1 VTQGGRNRS
10 AIRANHN
17 SRSVN
22 GAYAA
27 CFGEPLGCNGPIAPL
42 QALDVRK
49 LRGERPEVGVFVEES
64 RDGFGGHGNEG
75 RQAVNIILVS
85 DSLAKS
91 RSVTLSQSQVAFVAL
106 GILFCGFAL
115 AMATY
120 VVTMKFAVDVR
131 NPYLRTLLA
140 SLHEDDQKRNEA
152 EMKENVTSLA
162 VKVGELQARI
172 LRLDAFG
179 ERLAKAAGIKRDEF
193 RFDEKP
199 GQGGPAPVLGGRELS
214 VAEFN
219 QMLAEISRV
228 LDDRSDKLGVL
239 DSVLMEGRL
248 VNKTIP
254 TTMPVEMGYYSSN
267 YGYRVDPITG
277 KSSFHTG
284 VDLIA
289 PPGTP
294 VVAAAGGVVSTVA
307 YVSEYGNIVDIDHD
321 NGLTSRY
328 AHLSRS
334 LVRVGDV
341 VMKGQKVALVGN
353 TGRTTGPHL
362 HFEVREKG
370 IPLNPNK
377 FLSLGRNDFLIK
389 ASQVAQPAAAK

>member
-1 VTQGGRNRS
+1 M
-10 AIRANHN
+10 
-17 SRSVN
+17 
-22 GAYAA
+22 
-27 CFGEPLGCNGPIAPL
+27 
-42 QALDVRK
+42 
-49 LRGERPEVGVFVEES
+49 
-64 RDGFGGHGNEG
+64 
-75 RQAVNIILVS
+75 NIILVS

-91 RSVTLSQSQVAFVAL
+91 RSVTLSQTQVFLIGL
-106 GILFCGFAL
+106 GILVSGFVL

-120 VVTMKFAVDVR
+120 VVTMKFAVDLR

-140 SLHEDDQKRNEA
+140 SLYEDEAKRNEA
-152 EMKENVTSLA
+152 QMKDNLNALA

-179 ERLAKAAGIKRDEF
+179 ERLAKAAGLKHDEF

-199 GQGGPAPVLGGRELS
+199 GQGGPALASRDLTVG
-214 VAEFN
+214 EFN
-219 QMLAEISRV
+219 QMLGDISRV

-239 DSVLMEGRL
+239 DSFLMDDRL
-248 VNKTIP
+248 AAKTIP
-254 TTMPVEMGYYSSN
+254 TTMPVEAGYYSSN
-267 YGYRVDPITG
+267 YGYRIDPITG

-284 VDLIA
+284 VDIIA
-289 PPGTP
+289 SPGTP
-294 VVAAAGGVVSTVA
+294 VMAAAGGVVTTVA
-307 YVSEYGNIVDIDHD
+307 YVQEYGNIVDVDHD

-334 LVRVGDV
+334 LVKVGDV
-341 VMKGQKVALVGN
+341 VMKGQVIARVGS

-377 FLSLGRNDFLIK
+377 FLALGKNDVLLGASLKR
-389 ASQVAQPAAAK
+389 

>member
-1 VTQGGRNRS
+1 M
-10 AIRANHN
+10 
-17 SRSVN
+17 
-22 GAYAA
+22 
-27 CFGEPLGCNGPIAPL
+27 
-42 QALDVRK
+42 
-49 LRGERPEVGVFVEES
+49 
-64 RDGFGGHGNEG
+64 
-75 RQAVNIILVS
+75 NIILVS

-91 RSVTLSQSQVAFVAL
+91 RSVALSQTQVILMAM
-106 GILFCGFAL
+106 GILMAGFML

-120 VVTMKFAVDVR
+120 FVTMKFAVDHR

-140 SLHEDDQKRNEA
+140 SLHQDELKRSEA
-152 EMKENVTSLA
+152 EMKDNLSSLA

-179 ERLAKAAGIKRDEF
+179 ERLAKAAGIKREEF

-199 GQGGPAPVLGGRELS
+199 GQGGPAVTGGPDLTLN
-214 VAEFN
+214 EF
-219 QMLAEISRV
+219 QHMLAEIGRV
-228 LDDRSDKLGVL
+228 LDDRTDKLGVL
-239 DSVLMEGRL
+239 DSFLMDDRL
-248 VNKTIP
+248 ARKTIP
-254 TTMPVEMGYYSSN
+254 TTMPVPMGYYSSN
-267 YGYRVDPITG
+267 YGYRLDPING
-277 KSSFHTG
+277 KTSFHTG

-307 YVSEYGNIVDIDHD
+307 FVAEYGNVVEVDHD

-328 AHLSRS
+328 AHLSKS
-334 LVRVGDV
+334 LVKVGDV
-341 VMKGQKVALVGN
+341 VMKGQNVALVGS

-377 FLSLGRNDFLIK
+377 FLSLGTKNDSVFN
-389 ASQVAQPAAAK
+389 ASFKK

>member
-1 VTQGGRNRS
+1 MTQGRRNRP

-17 SRSVN
+17 SRSIN

-27 CFGEPLGCNGPIAPL
+27 RFGEPLGCNGPVAPL
-42 QALDVRK
+42 QALDVREP
-49 LRGERPEVGVFVEES
+49 RGERLEVAVFFEQS
-64 RDGFGGHGNEG
+64 REGFGGHGQRWEG
-75 RQAVNIILVS
+75 RLNIILVS

-91 RSVTLSQSQVAFVAL
+91 RSVTLSQGQVMLIAF
-106 GILFCGFAL
+106 GILMSGFML

-120 VVTMKFAVDVR
+120 VVTMKFAVDLR
-131 NPYLRTLLA
+131 NPYLRTLLGQ
-140 SLHEDDQKRNEA
+140 LHEDDQKRSEA
-152 EMKENVTSLA
+152 EMKENLSALA

-179 ERLAKAAGIKRDEF
+179 ERLAKAAGIKREEF

-199 GQGGPAPVLGGRELS
+199 GQGGPAPVMGGRDLS
-214 VAEFN
+214 VDEFN

-239 DSVLMEGRL
+239 DSFLMDDRL
-248 VNKTIP
+248 ARKTIP

-277 KSSFHTG
+277 RSTFHTG

-294 VVAAAGGVVSTVA
+294 VVAAAGGVVATVA
-307 YVSEYGNIVDIDHD
+307 YVAEYGNIVDVDHD

-334 LVRVGDV
+334 MVRVGDV
-341 VMKGQKVALVGN
+341 VMKGQKIALVGN

-377 FLSLGRNDFLIK
+377 FLSLGKNDVLIK
-389 ASQVAQPAAAK
+389 AANKK

>member
-1 VTQGGRNRS
+1 M
-10 AIRANHN
+10 
-17 SRSVN
+17 
-22 GAYAA
+22 
-27 CFGEPLGCNGPIAPL
+27 
-42 QALDVRK
+42 
-49 LRGERPEVGVFVEES
+49 
-64 RDGFGGHGNEG
+64 
-75 RQAVNIILVS
+75 NIILVS

-91 RSVTLSQSQVAFVAL
+91 RSVTLSQGQVILIAL
-106 GILFCGFAL
+106 GILASGFVL

-120 VVTMKFAVDVR
+120 MVTMKFAVDIR
-131 NPYLRTLLA
+131 NPYLRTLLT
-140 SLHEDDQKRNEA
+140 SLHEDDQKRSEA
-152 EMKENVTSLA
+152 EMKENLSSLA
-162 VKVGELQARI
+162 VKVGELQAR
-172 LRLDAFG
+172 LMRLDAFG
-179 ERLAKAAGIKRDEF
+179 ERLARAAGIKREEF

-199 GQGGPAPVLGGRELS
+199 GQGGPAPVLGGRDLS

-239 DSVLMEGRL
+239 DSFLMDDRL
-248 VNKTIP
+248 ARKTIP

-267 YGYRVDPITG
+267 FGYRLDPITG
-277 KSSFHTG
+277 RSTVHTG

-294 VVAAAGGVVSTVA
+294 VVAAAGGVVATVA
-307 YVSEYGNIVDIDHD
+307 YVAEYGNIVDIDHD

-328 AHLSRS
+328 AHLSKS
-334 LVRVGDV
+334 VVRVGDV
-341 VMKGQKVALVGN
+341 VMKGQKIALVGN

-377 FLSLGRNDFLIK
+377 FLSLGKNDALIK
-389 ASQVAQPAAAK
+389 ASNKK